1 MIPRLRRK
9 RKPDRPSRDQ
19 LMPPE
24 GVPLTM
30 QIAGVGVR
38 LGAQITDI
46 AITTAVLVCIMI
58 LLATLNITGPRTIV
72 AIGALLFFL
81 IRVPYYILAELAW
94 NGQTLGK
101 RIMKIKV
108 VSHDGGPLTT
118 HALVLR
124 NMMKEAEVFLP
135 ATLVLTLDA
144 EQLVPSLIALA
155 WTAGSILVVVVNKR
169 RRRLGDYM
177 AGTYVI
183 HLPDPVLLS
192 DLSSDARAAA
202 KGPDD
207 IGFLTHQLEYYGAYE
222 LQTLEKIL
230 RAEERPAQTAAEK
243 TRRAETLAAIVER
256 IRAKID
262 YADAVPEAVHLKFLR
277 AFYNAQRAHLEQK
290 QIFGETRADKFH
302 NQNTE

>member
-1 MIPRLRRK
+1 MMGE
-9 RKPDRPSRDQ
+9 PDI

-24 GVPLTM
+24 GVPLHFPV
-30 QIAGVGVR
+30 AGFGVR
-38 LGAQITDI
+38 VGAQITDVL
-46 AITTAVLVCIMI
+46 ITGLAAVAVLV
-58 LLATLNITGPRTIV
+58 LLVTTGAVQPWWIAGV
-72 AIGALLFFL
+72 GMALFFF
-81 IRVPYYILAELAW
+81 IRIPYYVLSELAW

-101 RIMKIKV
+101 KFMKIKV
-108 VSHDGGPLTT
+108 VSNDGGPLTT

-124 NMMKEAEVFLP
+124 NLMKEAEVFLP

-155 WTAGSILVVVVNKR
+155 WTAGSILVVVLNKR

-230 RAEERPAQTAAEK
+230 RAEERPAQNAAEK